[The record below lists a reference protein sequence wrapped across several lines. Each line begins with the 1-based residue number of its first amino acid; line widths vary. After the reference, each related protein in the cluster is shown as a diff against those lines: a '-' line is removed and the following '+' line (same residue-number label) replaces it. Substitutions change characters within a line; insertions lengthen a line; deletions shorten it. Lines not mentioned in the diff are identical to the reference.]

1 MVIRDIADLL
11 GGHVLV
17 GHEYLERDVK
27 AAFGS
32 DLMSDVLAYVGDETV
47 LLTGLTNHQ
56 VVRTAEMLDLKAII
70 FVRGKCP
77 PEDVVTLAKEQG
89 IVLIATSHTLYTASG
104 ILYCNGLQG
113 ISK

>member
-32 DLMSDVLAYVGDETV
+32 DLMSDVLAYVGMR
-47 LLTGLTNHQ
+47 Q
-56 VVRTAEMLDLKAII
+56 
-70 FVRGKCP
+70 F
-77 PEDVVTLAKEQG
+77 
-89 IVLIATSHTLYTASG
+89 Y
-104 ILYCNGLQG
+104 
-113 ISK
+113 

>member
-1 MVIRDIADLL
+1 MVIRKIADLID
-11 GGHVLV
+11 GEVLV
-17 GHEYLERDVK
+17 GHEYLEREVK

-32 DLMSDVLAYVGDETV
+32 DLMSDVLAYVGEETV

-56 VVRTAEMLDLKAII
+56 VVRTAEMLDLKAIV

-77 PEDVVTLAKEQG
+77 AEDVVTLAKDQG
-89 IVLIATSHTLYTASG
+89 MVLIATAHSLYTASG

-113 ISK
+113 IGR

>member
-1 MVIRDIADLL
+1 MIIRKIADLIE
-11 GGHVLV
+11 GEVII

-32 DLMSDVLAYVGDETV
+32 DLMSDVLAYVSDETV

-70 FVRGKCP
+70 FVRGKYP
-77 PEDVVTLAKEQG
+77 SEDVVTLAKEHK
-89 IVLIATSHTLYTASG
+89 IVLIATKHTLYTASG